1 MSNINSMKINIKTG
15 MLVAAVAIVTVISTP
30 SCKKDFLNVTD
41 PNVYSADNYP
51 ATVADINKELN
62 DLYGRIRGGYYTAE
76 YYAFFSL
83 SRDHST
89 DQNYSRNDFNAA
101 TKLDYLSSNGD
112 VRSLW
117 DIHYENISKCVN
129 TLNDIDRF
137 RIKNPNL
144 KVEDKVA
151 LDLIEGQAR
160 FIRAWNYMV
169 LVNFFGETMITS
181 EGDKAKMGVPIIAKL
196 ATTVAETQIARSSIG
211 EVWDYIVADLK
222 AAEVLLLNK
231 TWVGNDIA
239 RVSGWAVKGMLG
251 KAYIFTQQWSLA
263 SVKLKEVI
271 DGSGKSLVSFDQ
283 YKEMFNGKFDFNKE
297 SLFEV
302 NYITDRE
309 NPYSNDIGVGNRLS
323 LLTSPAY
330 FKDDGEYKTNGY
342 GNYFIHDKNLT
353 RFGFTGT
360 AITPEEMQAP
370 AYLTASQTARSNKT
384 TDPRLWVVAYQPYL
398 DSIKIADKVLA
409 VAKMRGSGVVTD
421 DLKAWSWHK
430 YVLTDKSIWDGN
442 IGNGNNMFVLRLAD
456 IYLLYAEAS
465 QNTGNTADALE
476 YINKV
481 HRRAYDQ
488 PVNSP
493 STFDYASLSAATKA
507 GDAAL
512 KNDPLKYE
520 RWAELFGEGTWWFDV
535 SRWKLGA
542 SEAAYY
548 EKVTTGTLTWADDK
562 YALPIPEYELNNN
575 KLAKPNSSN

>member
-15 MLVAAVAIVTVISTP
+15 MMVAAVTIVTAISSL

-41 PNVYSADNYP
+41 PHVFSADNFP
-51 ATVADINKELN
+51 ATVADINLELN
-62 DLYGRIRGGYYTAE
+62 DLYGRMRDGYYSAE
-76 YYAFFSL
+76 MYAFMSL

-89 DQNYSRNDFNAA
+89 DLNYSRDDFNAA
-101 TKLDYLSSNGD
+101 GKLDFLSSNND
-112 VRSLW
+112 VNRLW
-117 DIHYENISKCVN
+117 NHHYESIAKCVT

-137 RIKNPNL
+137 KIKNPNL
-144 KVEDKVA
+144 GVADKGA

-181 EGDKAKMGVPIIAKL
+181 EGDKAKMGVPIITKL
-196 ATTVAETQIARSSIG
+196 ATSVAETQIPRSSIG
-211 EVWDYIVADLK
+211 EVWDYIVTDLK
-222 AAEVLLLNK
+222 AAEVVLGNK
-231 TWVGNDIA
+231 TWAGNDVA

-263 SVKLKEVI
+263 STKLKEVV
-271 DGSGKSLVSFDQ
+271 DGSGKSLVPFEQ
-283 YKEMFNGKFDFNKE
+283 YKEMFNGKFEFNQE
-297 SLFEV
+297 SLFEL
-302 NYITDRE
+302 NYRTDIE
-309 NPYSNDIGVGNRLS
+309 NPYGADGIGNHLS
-323 LLTSPAY
+323 LLTSTAY
-330 FKDDGEYKTNGY
+330 INGDGDYATNGY
-342 GNYFIHDKNLT
+342 ANYFIHDKNLT
-353 RFGFTGT
+353 RFGFMGT
-360 AITPEEMQAP
+360 AITPEDMQDQD
-370 AYLTASQTARSNKT
+370 YLDVSETARNDKT

-398 DSIKIADKVLA
+398 DFITWDNEPKA
-409 VAKMRGSGVVTD
+409 VAKMRGSGVSTE
-421 DLKAWSWHK
+421 DLKAWSWRK
-430 YVLTDKSIWDGN
+430 YVLTDKYIYNGN

-456 IYLLYAEAS
+456 IYLLYAEALVK
-465 QNTGNTADALE
+465 TGNTADALE

-512 KNDPLKYE
+512 INDPLKYE
-520 RWAELFGEGTWWFDV
+520 RWAEMFGEGTWWFDV

-548 EKVTTGTLTWADDK
+548 EKLTVGTLVWK
-562 YALPIPEYELNNN
+562 EKNYALPIPSLEILNN
-575 KLAKPNSSN
+575 KLAKQNSGY